1 MYNMPSAPLAK
12 GISLLSALRTM
23 NKSFFTKTLGLLTP
37 WTLGSASAKAAFC
50 LVSLLTIVYGELAA
64 AYHRKTVNRP
74 DIV

>member
-1 MYNMPSAPLAK
+1 
-12 GISLLSALRTM
+12 M

-37 WTLGSASAKAAFC
+37 WTSGSASAKAAFC

-64 AYHRKTVNRP
+64 TYHRKTVNRP